1 MQNPAAIGEG
11 KRRGPRYTPLSK
23 RQDRPAAIAWLVKF
37 HPELSDAQISKLIGT
52 TKPTIQSIRARTHW
66 NIANFQPIDPVALG
80 LCKQTELDALI
91 TIRRNKKSEENS
103 IKEQSKN
110 EESKMT
116 NDLMENDEISIQN
129 INELSNNIDQS
140 KEEIDNQIDSMY
152 KSIAN
157 KGSNDEKEYSKD
169 KSDISNITFDHSIE
183 KSNSVNKERRNSF
196 KMKISD

>member
-1 MQNPAAIGEG
+1 
-11 KRRGPRYTPLSK
+11 
-23 RQDRPAAIAWLVKF
+23 LVKF